1 MRLVRDFRF
10 AVRTFF
16 RGGSVSALA
25 VLAFALGIGITS
37 AVFSIFNS
45 VLLKPLPFPNPDEL
59 VLVYDTQPA
68 CSTCPASFPKYHDW
82 LDRNQVFSAMAG
94 SVPNQLTM
102 TGQGE
107 PERVM
112 GVSATATLLDV
123 FQVHPRLGRWFTE
136 QEDQP
141 GAGHVAVLSYRFWM
155 RRFNGTPNILSQR
168 LILDGEPCQVIGVM
182 PEDFTHRNG
191 DLFVPLARKLDPA
204 TRGSHFLVVYA
215 RMKPG
220 MAVQRAATEMRAVGQ
235 TLAREFGHNHGIDVK
250 SYHEAVVGGIRA
262 PLQILLGAV
271 LLVLLI
277 ACANVANLLLAAGLA
292 RRRELAIRLALG
304 AGQWDLARQLTA
316 EAIVLALA
324 GGAIG
329 LLLALWA
336 VRSFLVLAANLLP
349 RASAIAVD
357 GRVVAFTAALSLFV
371 GVFCGLWPLLRLRTR
386 ELASSVR
393 EGDTRTGSGT
403 GSHFGN
409 GLVIAEIAIAFSL
422 LVGAGLLLK
431 NLVLLERRDTGIRTE
446 RLVTFDVSPTGERYK
461 DPAQVSAFYRD
472 LLERL
477 RPVRGVQS
485 IAATNHLPMYRFGN
499 NGEMQREGG
508 NPWAP
513 GDAPLVEYNY
523 VGGDYFRTMGI
534 PLLQGRVFDQRDQP
548 KSAPVVVVSRAMAE
562 KFWPGENPIGKRVAP
577 ADTTANWFSVIG
589 VVGDVRSFGLVA
601 KSPYEFYQTIEQQ
614 PVDAMTVVL
623 RTEGDDPGVTIKSA
637 RQIVTSMDPMLAITT
652 VQTMEQ
658 VVSASVGQPRLMS
671 ALTALFA
678 ALAGLLAMVGIYGV
692 TSYNVR
698 RQRREFGIRI
708 ALGAEP
714 RAVQRVVVGRGL
726 IVASV
731 GIGLG
736 VLGSLL
742 LTRTLQ
748 AMLNDVQPTDLSVFV
763 ANAVVVL
770 LVSLLAC
777 YLPARNAGRVD
788 PMVVLRDN

>member
-82 LDRNQVFSAMAG
+82 RDRNQVFSAMAG

-102 TGQGE
+102 TRQGE

-141 GAGHVAVLSYRFWM
+141 GAGHVAVLSHRFWM

-168 LILDGEPCQVIGVM
+168 LILDGEAYQVIGVM

-220 MAVQRAATEMRAVGQ
+220 MTVQRAATEMRAVGQ

-499 NGEMQREGG
+499 NGELQREGG

-577 ADTTANWFSVIG
+577 ADTTTKWFSVIG

>member
-1 MRLVRDFRF
+1 MRLVQDFRF
-10 AVRTFF
+10 ALRTFF

-37 AVFSIFNS
+37 AVFSIFNG
-45 VLLKPLPFPNPDEL
+45 VLLKPLPYPNPDEL
-59 VLVYDTQPA
+59 VMVYDTQPA

-82 LDRNQVFSAMAG
+82 LDRNQVFSAMCG

-107 PERVM
+107 PERLM

-123 FQVHPRLGRWFTE
+123 FQVRPRLGRWFTE
-136 QEDQP
+136 REDQP

-155 RRFNGTPNILSQR
+155 RRFNGAPNILSQR
-168 LILDGEPCQVIGVM
+168 LILDGEPYQVIGVM
-182 PEDFTHRNG
+182 PEDFNHRNA
-191 DLFVPLARKLDPA
+191 DLFVPLARTLDPA

-220 MAVQRAATEMRAVGQ
+220 MTVERAATEMRALGQ
-235 TLAREFGHNHGIDVK
+235 TLAREFGHNHGIDVA
-250 SYHEAVVGGIRA
+250 SYHEAVVGRIRA
-262 PLQILLGAV
+262 PLQILMGAV
-271 LLVLLI
+271 LMVLLI

-304 AGQWDLARQLTA
+304 AGQRDLARQLTA

-336 VRSFLVLAANLLP
+336 VRSFLILAANVLP

-371 GVFCGLWPLLRLRTR
+371 GLFCGLWPLVRLRTR

-431 NLVLLERRDTGIRTE
+431 NLMLLERRDTGIRTE

-461 DPAQVSAFYRD
+461 EDAQVSAFYRD

-477 RPVRGVQS
+477 RTVRGVQS
-485 IAATNHLPMYRFGN
+485 IAATNHLPMYRYGN

-513 GDAPLVEYNY
+513 GDAPLVEFNY
-523 VGGDYFRTMGI
+523 VGGDYFQTMGI

-548 KSAPVVVVSRAMAE
+548 KSTPVVVVSRAMAQ

-577 ADTTANWFSVIG
+577 AESSNWFRVIG
-589 VVGDVRSFGLVA
+589 VVGDVRSSGLVP

-614 PVDAMTVVL
+614 PVNSMTVVL

-637 RQIVTSMDPMLAITT
+637 RQIVTGMDSMLAITT

-658 VVSASVGQPRLMS
+658 IVSASVGQPRLMS

-726 IVASV
+726 IVALV

-736 VLGSLL
+736 VLGSLF

-748 AMLNDVQPTDLSVFV
+748 AMLNDVQPTDPSVFV

-770 LVSLLAC
+770 LVSVLAC
-777 YLPARNAGRVD
+777 YLPARSAGRVD

>member
-1 MRLVRDFRF
+1 M
-10 AVRTFF
+10 
-16 RGGSVSALA
+16 
-25 VLAFALGIGITS
+25 
-37 AVFSIFNS
+37 
-45 VLLKPLPFPNPDEL
+45 
-59 VLVYDTQPA
+59 
-68 CSTCPASFPKYHDW
+68 
-82 LDRNQVFSAMAG
+82 
-94 SVPNQLTM
+94 
-102 TGQGE
+102 
-107 PERVM
+107 
-112 GVSATATLLDV
+112 
-123 FQVHPRLGRWFTE
+123 
-136 QEDQP
+136 
-141 GAGHVAVLSYRFWM
+141 
-155 RRFNGTPNILSQR
+155 
-168 LILDGEPCQVIGVM
+168 
-182 PEDFTHRNG
+182 
-191 DLFVPLARKLDPA
+191 
-204 TRGSHFLVVYA
+204 
-215 RMKPG
+215 
-220 MAVQRAATEMRAVGQ
+220 
-235 TLAREFGHNHGIDVK
+235 
-250 SYHEAVVGGIRA
+250 
-262 PLQILLGAV
+262 
-271 LLVLLI
+271 
-277 ACANVANLLLAAGLA
+277 
-292 RRRELAIRLALG
+292 
-304 AGQWDLARQLTA
+304 
-316 EAIVLALA
+316 
-324 GGAIG
+324 
-329 LLLALWA
+329 
-336 VRSFLVLAANLLP
+336 
-349 RASAIAVD
+349 
-357 GRVVAFTAALSLFV
+357 VAFTAALSLFV

-485 IAATNHLPMYRFGN
+485 ITATNHLPMYRFGN

-513 GDAPLVEYNY
+513 GDAPLVEYSY
-523 VGGDYFRTMGI
+523 VGGNYFRTMGI

-548 KSAPVVVVSRAMAE
+548 KSAPVIVVSRAMAE

-577 ADTTANWFSVIG
+577 ADTTTTWFSVIG

-623 RTEGDDPGVTIKSA
+623 RTEGDDPGVTIESA

-748 AMLNDVQPTDLSVFV
+748 AMLNDVQPTDPSVFV